1 MIDKDVN
8 EDVKTALKKF
18 TQWLRSEYEFPMRIP
33 VYVKSSEYITAA
45 DGEHVVGIFFEPDS
59 YDVESYIKIAAGDY
73 ATMLQKRGRDNAL
86 ASILRSLSHEL
97 THYYQWINDLPLT
110 DIGRE
115 RQATMYANYI
125 MNEYAEIY
133 EHP

>member
-33 VYVKSSEYITAA
+33 VYVKSSEYIIAA

-59 YDVESYIKIAAGDY
+59 YDVEPYIKIAVGDY
-73 ATMLQKRGRDNAL
+73 ATMLQKRGKDNAL

-133 EHP
+133 DHP